1 MVYGDNH
8 TLTAAMAVSFA
19 RTLAERGKYA
29 EAEATLRQSL
39 KVLVSELPPEHQYT
53 ASAEYFL
60 GETLLATNRL
70 SEAER
75 VLISSIDRWKRSG
88 APTWRTMRSVSAL
101 GETLYRQGHLREG
114 ENYLSESF
122 NQLSTDRNADAI
134 AKKKARERFERFV
147 KQSSS
152 NQRATMPTKRT
163 VATQ

>member
-1 MVYGDNH
+1 MVYGDDH
-8 TLTAAMAVSFA
+8 TLTAAMAVSFG

-39 KVLVSELPPEHQYT
+39 KVLVSELPPDHQYT

-70 SEAER
+70 SEAEG

-88 APTWRTMRSVSAL
+88 APTWRAMRSASAL
-101 GETLYRQGHLREG
+101 GETLYRQGRLREG

-122 NQLSTDRNADAI
+122 YQLSGDKNADAS
-134 AKKKARERFERFV
+134 ARKKARERFARFV
-147 KQSSS
+147 KKSSL
-152 NQRATMPTKRT
+152 NERAAVPTKLI
-163 VATQ
+163 VATH